1 MLYFALLYNK
11 RTRFMKLIVGLGNP
25 GKKYEGTR
33 HNMGF
38 MAIDLLSDQAQID
51 VDKEVFHGLMGRG
64 KIYDEDVI
72 LFKPTTFMNLSG
84 TAVQEVVHYFK
95 IALEDTVIVYD
106 DMALAPGVIRLRKEG
121 SSGGHKGMQNIID
134 CLSTEQIKR
143 IRIGIGEPGDNDN
156 IDYVL
161 SKPLKD
167 EMPVIEEAIANA
179 VRALKEML
187 KSDFDRAMNKY
198 N

>member
-1 MLYFALLYNK
+1 MLLYNS

-121 SSGGHKGMQNIID
+121 SSGGHKGMQNIIE